1 VYLFHTDNFISTVM
15 FFQVGTLR
23 ESGLKPNLVEK
34 AEGELKV
41 ARLEG
46 QTADSVYIDAA
57 FGET

>member
-1 VYLFHTDNFISTVM
+1 MKLETQEWT
-15 FFQVGTLR
+15 
-23 ESGLKPNLVEK
+23 EK